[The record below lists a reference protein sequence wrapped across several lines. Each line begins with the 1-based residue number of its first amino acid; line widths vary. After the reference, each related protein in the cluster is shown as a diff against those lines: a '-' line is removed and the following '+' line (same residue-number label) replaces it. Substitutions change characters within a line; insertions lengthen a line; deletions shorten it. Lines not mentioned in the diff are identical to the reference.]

1 VLQSQAVHRHDA
13 CSGSS
18 PSPQWHFDGHR
29 WLSSFLVLLR
39 AWEERADWRKFVRE
53 FVQEECQPP
62 RLRRELRKLL
72 RLLERESKQ
81 RDVWTASLQ
90 EITQTITDQIETMTA
105 AGLARTDC
113 GSATISSPCPET
125 HSDCEV
131 IAEAQPP
138 PRTAEPE
145 ANLSIAHSLPLPA
158 TMSRSVPIESSAMSL
173 DSTTT
178 VAPAT
183 TQGVEQFYGLIEQAP
198 LACLLVDPQGK
209 VNYINAAG
217 QLLFHEHSVTLGF
230 GPDELVGNAYARLQQ
245 ALPGLKKVTAHDSQV
260 ITLGDAKL
268 EVSQRVV
275 LNDLG
280 RPVGTAY
287 YLNNVT
293 TLSQLQTDMT
303 DASGKLD
310 AVSRTNA
317 VIEFQLDGT
326 ILTANENFLSA
337 LGYSLSEIQG
347 KHHGI
352 FADDAY
358 RTSPEYREFWARLNR
373 GENISGE
380 MRRVA
385 KGGREI
391 WIRAIY
397 SPMRDASGKLYK
409 VVKFATDI
417 TAEVR
422 SRASMADAAGKMEAV
437 NRTNAVI
444 EFKLDGTIV
453 TANDNFLSAVG
464 YSLSEIQGQHHGM
477 FVDSAYRMSPD
488 YREFWAKLNRG
499 ESVSGEM
506 KRIAKGGRE
515 IWIRAIYAPIKDAQ
529 GNLSKVV
536 KFATEVTAEMKSR
549 EEAARI
555 QNMMDNLP
563 INVVFAGK
571 DTKISYVNPS
581 AMRTLKKIEH
591 LLPVPAEQLKGQS
604 FDILHKAPEMQRRVV
619 GDPRNLPHKARIK
632 LGTETLDLL
641 VSPITDSKGE
651 YIGPMVTW
659 SIITDQVK
667 MADDFER
674 DVKGVV
680 QIVTSAATEMQASS
694 KNLAAASEETARQSQ
709 VVAAASEEATRNVET
724 VSSSAEQLSK
734 SITEI
739 ARHVQDASKMTS
751 MAVTEADKTNITIK
765 QLGDSSN
772 EIGQV
777 VKVITSIAQQT
788 NLLALNATIE
798 AARAGEAGKGFAV
811 VANEVK
817 ELARQTAKA
826 TEEISQKISAIQ
838 GSTGVAITAIGT
850 ISESIRKINEIST
863 TIASAVEEQTAATNE
878 ISRNVSEAARGTAE
892 VSSNIAGVSQAADE
906 GGRGASDILVASE
919 GLAQESVRLDQ
930 VTSDF
935 LKRMRSL

>member
-1 VLQSQAVHRHDA
+1 MRSEILFADVRHHLAAWMQRYTTYVCQQHTRGTPTEKSLDWNA
-13 CSGSS
+13 I
-18 PSPQWHFDGHR
+18 HDH
-29 WLSSFLVLLR
+29 WLRSFLVVLR
-39 AWEERADWRKFVRE
+39 AREDQADWQKFVRDYLNA
-53 FVQEECQPP
+53 ECRDTPAQK
-62 RLRRELRKLL
+62 RLRRVLRHLKQAL
-72 RLLERESKQ
+72 RQSHLDSSE
-81 RDVWTASLQ
+81 LQ
-90 EITQTITDQIETMTA
+90 EITSYLDNELTLAINLETSASVSSTCPA
-105 AGLARTDC
+105 AV
-113 GSATISSPCPET
+113 S
-125 HSDCEV
+125 HSDAPGDSIPANASPHV
-131 IAEAQPP
+131 
-138 PRTAEPE
+138 PE
-145 ANLSIAHSLPLPA
+145 RLPEHTVPTNNFAPLPA
-158 TMSRSVPIESSAMSL
+158 TMSRSVPLESPAMSL

-178 VAPAT
+178 LASSPSA

-198 LACLLVDPQGK
+198 LAALLVDPQGK
-209 VNYINAAG
+209 VKYINAAG
-217 QLLFHEHSVTLGF
+217 QSLLHDLSATLGF
-230 GPDELVGNAYARLQQ
+230 GSEELVGNAFSRLQQ
-245 ALPGLKKVTAHDSQV
+245 AVPSLKKVTAHEALVVPVGEAQ
-260 ITLGDAKL
+260 L
-268 EVSQRVV
+268 EVTQRVV
-275 LNDLG
+275 LNDDG
-280 RPVGTAY
+280 RPVGSAY
-287 YLNNVT
+287 YFNNVT
-293 TLSQLQTDMT
+293 AIAELQAKYV
-303 DASGKLD
+303 DASEKLG
-310 AVSRTNA
+310 AVDRTNA

-326 ILTANENFLSA
+326 IVNANENFLSA
-337 LGYSLSEIQG
+337 LGYTLREIQG
-347 KHHGI
+347 KHHSM
-352 FADDAY
+352 FVDDAY
-358 RTSPEYREFWARLNR
+358 RATS
-373 GENISGE
+373 
-380 MRRVA
+380 
-385 KGGREI
+385 
-391 WIRAIY
+391 
-397 SPMRDASGKLYK
+397 
-409 VVKFATDI
+409 
-417 TAEVR
+417 
-422 SRASMADAAGKMEAV
+422 
-437 NRTNAVI
+437 
-444 EFKLDGTIV
+444 
-453 TANDNFLSAVG
+453 
-464 YSLSEIQGQHHGM
+464 
-477 FVDSAYRMSPD
+477 D

-499 ESVSGEM
+499 EHHTGEF

-515 IWIRAIYAPIKDAQ
+515 IWIRAIYSPIRDAQ
-529 GNLSKVV
+529 GKLVKVV
-536 KFATEVTAEMKSR
+536 KFATDVTAELKAR
-549 EEAARI
+549 EEATRI

-563 INVVFAGK
+563 INVVFAGR
-571 DTKISYVNPS
+571 DSKISYVNPS
-581 AMRTLKKIEH
+581 ALRTLKKIEH

-604 FDILHKAPEMQRRVV
+604 YDILHKSPEMQRRLLA
-619 GDPRNLPHKARIK
+619 DPRNLPHKARIK
-632 LGTETLDLL
+632 IGPETLDLL
-641 VSPITDSKGE
+641 VSAITDAKGE

-659 SIITDQVK
+659 SIISDQVK

-751 MAVTEADKTNITIK
+751 MAVTEADKTNVTIK

-838 GSTGVAITAIGT
+838 SSTGVAITAIGT

-906 GGRGASDILVASE
+906 GGRGASDILVAAE

-930 VTSDF
+930 VTNDF

>member
-1 VLQSQAVHRHDA
+1 MPDMSAGVLQTMPEETHFAELRVCVPRWMEGLKARRLAVRTA
-13 CSGSS
+13 RLTAI
-18 PSPQWHFDGHR
+18 PSEERSFDDDR
-29 WLSSFLVLLR
+29 WLRCFLVLLR
-39 AWEERADWRKFVRE
+39 AWEDQADWQRFVRE
-53 FVQEECQPP
+53 FLNDEVPQPQA
-62 RLRRELRKLL
+62 RREILRVL
-72 RLLERESKQ
+72 RLLEYVARQNQLWSEP
-81 RDVWTASLQ
+81 LQ
-90 EITQTITDQIETMTA
+90 EITAYITIQIQQLITEMDATADVRVEFTRRPDDPPQTE
-105 AGLARTDC
+105 
-113 GSATISSPCPET
+113 
-125 HSDCEV
+125 CEV
-131 IAEAQPP
+131 NGVATPP
-138 PRTAEPE
+138 VTSSSEPKVTLTDFIPR
-145 ANLSIAHSLPLPA
+145 PA
-158 TMSRSVPIESSAMSL
+158 TMSRSDSLESSIMSL

-178 VAPAT
+178 LASASPAT
-183 TQGVEQFYGLIEQAP
+183 SQGVEQFYGLIEQAP
-198 LACLLVDPQGK
+198 FAVLLVDPQGK

-217 QLLFHEHSVTLGF
+217 QLLLHEHSVTLGF
-230 GPDELVGNAYARLQQ
+230 GPDELVGNAFSRLQQ
-245 ALPGLKKVTAHDSQV
+245 AVPALKKVNGQAAQTV
-260 ITLGDAKL
+260 ELGDNLL
-268 EVSQRVV
+268 EVTQRVV
-275 LNDLG
+275 LNDQG

-293 TLSQLQTDMT
+293 EIARLRRDFTDI
-303 DASGKLD
+303 SGKL
-310 AVSRTNA
+310 
-317 VIEFQLDGT
+317 
-326 ILTANENFLSA
+326 
-337 LGYSLSEIQG
+337 
-347 KHHGI
+347 
-352 FADDAY
+352 
-358 RTSPEYREFWARLNR
+358 
-373 GENISGE
+373 
-380 MRRVA
+380 
-385 KGGREI
+385 
-391 WIRAIY
+391 
-397 SPMRDASGKLYK
+397 
-409 VVKFATDI
+409 
-417 TAEVR
+417 
-422 SRASMADAAGKMEAV
+422 EAV

-453 TANDNFLSAVG
+453 HANDNFLGALG
-464 YSLSEIQGQHHGM
+464 YTLGEIQGKHHGM
-477 FVDSAYRMSPD
+477 FVDDAYRMSGE

-499 ESVSGEM
+499 ENHTGEF

-515 IWIRAIYAPIKDAQ
+515 VWIRAIYAPIRDSQ
-529 GNLSKVV
+529 GQLAKVV
-536 KFATEVTAEMKSR
+536 KFATDITAELKAR
-549 EEAARI
+549 EEATRI

-563 INVVFAGK
+563 INVVFAGR
-571 DTKISYVNPS
+571 DSKIAYLNPS
-581 AMRTLKKIEH
+581 ALRTLKKIEH

-604 FDILHKAPEMQRRVV
+604 YDILHKNPEMQRRLLA
-619 GDPRNLPHKARIK
+619 DPRNLPHKARIK
-632 LGTETLDLL
+632 IGPETLDLL
-641 VSPITDSKGE
+641 VSAITDAKGE

-659 SIITDQVK
+659 AIISDQVK

-838 GSTGVAITAIGT
+838 GSTNVAISAIGS
-850 ISESIRKINEIST
+850 ISDSIRKINEIST

-906 GGRGASDILVASE
+906 GGRGASDILVAAE